1 VKRYRIEQ
9 RSSWFH
15 FEAEHVYVRDNGT
28 LVLADADRE
37 MLLSLA
43 PGSWTGVMID
53 EEDMADVEMH
63 ESHKRKPDLIFGYPI
78 VETPDKLRAETEKV
92 CREAAEWSE
101 PKCNAEVCAE
111 RDEPRASRKSDPLYR
126 CDVPA
131 IARDIAALL
140 EEDEAPELAE
150 RINRFPPTPEHLML
164 NMLHWLT
171 ERIEKSDTPRLMRAI
186 CQEIATVLRGHDT
199 KGLRTQIELI
209 AGAHQANITPAVIAE
224 RLCTLLEE
232 GKGLGLVGEIAAR
245 MPKDDRVLTE
255 EQYEEIVNRVT
266 QRTADRCIEL
276 TYAERDKVA
285 ARVVAIMLG
294 SSFPSLKHE
303 IEKVVDCKLEA
314 CADVGVL
321 PELKRE
327 AIKSQ

>member
-1 VKRYRIEQ
+1 VKRYRID
-9 RSSWFH
+9 RDGLWFY

-43 PGSWTGVMID
+43 PGSWTGVRVVD
-53 EEDMADVEMH
+53 PLVE
-63 ESHKRKPDLIFGYPI
+63 
-78 VETPDKLRAETEKV
+78 AEKV